1 MSKVTVG
8 FIHPLMVHAA
18 FMQSVLQI
26 SYRERCEVLNVM
38 SGANVSKARN
48 ALVEGFLATDAD
60 YLLMLDSDMVFRADV
75 ISRLVV
81 HNEPIMNGMY
91 FQPSLN
97 GGPSFPC
104 MYRHQTGTA
113 KSDGMFVTLGDHW
126 QRQAVIQVDAVGAGF
141 MMVHR
146 DVFETIRKLMPNYAA
161 PWFQEVQR
169 GDNLVGEDF
178 TFCMRASEMGYPI
191 FVDTS
196 VEAGHIKPAM
206 VGEVR

>member
-1 MSKVTVG
+1 MPKVTVG

-18 FMQSVLQI
+18 FMQSVLAI
-26 SYRERCEVLNVM
+26 SHRERCEVLNVM

-48 ALVEGFLATDAD
+48 ALVEGFLATDSD

-91 FQPSLN
+91 FQPSMN

-104 MYRHQTGTA
+104 MYNRQIGTDA
-113 KSDGMFVTLGDHW
+113 DDGMFVTIGDHW
-126 QRQAVIQVDAVGAGF
+126 QRQAVIKVDAVGAGF
-141 MMVHR
+141 MMVRR
-146 DVFETIRKLMPNYAA
+146 DVFQDIRDVTPNYAA

-178 TFCMRASEMGYPI
+178 TFCMRAAARGYSI
-191 FVDTS
+191 LVDTS